1 MKHIYNKVYKAA
13 IAALMLTAA
22 TACTNEMPLPDNAQE
37 PDTKPE
43 TGTLTT
49 VTVSQDAG
57 AQTRL
62 NYQENGGKMDVTW
75 KTGDEIYIGVPPAQG
90 TEESR
95 KTLEQAGFKK
105 YTCNQANGTQATF
118 TSTDGLTGVTS
129 GTKLFAFHVNP
140 KNALIYD
147 NGKDFRACLSYLT
160 KKPENAAPTV
170 HKEPDSFVEQQQTT
184 NNSTAHISDYDF
196 MYATATYTDEG
207 QTHFSFK
214 QHVSLM
220 KFTLQLPDD
229 SKNKNVKK
237 LELTATGGDSSYGL
251 SLYRSVNL
259 QSEYAGGQELKDAR
273 LILHLGEGENG
284 FQCTDGKLIAY
295 LVRGN
300 AGSGRI
306 IITVTDTEGSEYTV
320 TLSGGAI
327 SSGKYYTVT
336 ANLTKK
342 VAN

>member
-1 MKHIYNKVYKAA
+1 MKRIYNKVYKAA

-37 PDTKPE
+37 PNTKPE

-62 NYQENGGKMDVTW
+62 NYQENSSKMDVTW

-90 TEESR
+90 TAESR

-105 YTCNQANGTQATF
+105 YTCTEANGTQATF
-118 TSTDGLTGVTS
+118 ASTKGLTVTS

-147 NGKDFRACLSYLT
+147 NGSDYRACISYLT
-160 KKPENAAPTV
+160 KKPENSTSTAQ
-170 HKEPDSFVEQQQTT
+170 KEPDSFVEQRQTT

-196 MYATATYTDEG
+196 MYATANYADKG

-237 LELTATGGDSSYGL
+237 LELTATGGDSSYAL

-259 QSEYAGGQELKDAR
+259 KSGFAGGQNIRDAR

-295 LVRGN
+295 LVRGS
-300 AGSGRI
+300 AEKGGI
-306 IITVTDTEGSEYTV
+306 IITVTDTDNQEYTV

-327 SSGKYYTVT
+327 DSGKFYTVT

>member
-1 MKHIYNKVYKAA
+1 MKRIYNKVYKTA
-13 IAALMLTAA
+13 IAALMLTVAI
-22 TACTNEMPLPDNAQE
+22 ACTNEMPLPDNAQE

-43 TGTLTT
+43 TGILTT

-62 NYQENGGKMDVTW
+62 NYQENGSKMDVTW
-75 KTGDEIYIGVPPAQG
+75 KAGDEIYIGVPPTQG
-90 TEESR
+90 TAESR

-105 YTCNQANGTQATF
+105 YTCTEANGTQATF

-147 NGKDFRACLSYLT
+147 NGRDYRACISYLT
-160 KKPENAAPTV
+160 KKPENSTSTAQE
-170 HKEPDSFVEQQQTT
+170 EPDSFVEQRQTT
-184 NNSTAHISDYDF
+184 NNGTAHISDYDF
-196 MYATATYTDEG
+196 MYAIATYAKEG

-229 SKNKNVKK
+229 SKDKKVKK
-237 LELTATGGDSSYGL
+237 LELTATGGYSDYML

-259 QSEYAGGQELKDAR
+259 KSGYAGGQGIKDAR

-300 AGSGRI
+300 ASSGGI
-306 IITVTDTEGSEYTV
+306 IITVTDTENQEYTV
-320 TLSGGAI
+320 TLNGGKILSGNF
-327 SSGKYYTVT
+327 YTVT

-342 VAN
+342 VSN

>member
-1 MKHIYNKVYKAA
+1 MKRIYNKVYKAA

-75 KTGDEIYIGVPPAQG
+75 KTGDEIYIGVPPVQG
-90 TEESR
+90 TTASR

-105 YTCNQANGTQATF
+105 YTCAEANGTQATF
-118 TSTDGLTGVTS
+118 TSADGLTGVTS

-147 NGKDFRACLSYLT
+147 NGKDYQACISYLT
-160 KKPENAAPTV
+160 KKPENAASTV
-170 HKEPDSFVEQQQTT
+170 QKEPDSFVEQQQTT
-184 NNSTAHISDYDF
+184 NNSTAHITDYDF

-295 LVRGN
+295 LVRGG
-300 AGSGRI
+300 AVEGGI

-327 SSGKYYTVT
+327 YSGEYYTVT
-336 ANLTKK
+336 ADLTKK
-342 VAN
+342 VIN

>member
-1 MKHIYNKVYKAA
+1 MKRIYNKVYKAA

-62 NYQENGGKMDVTW
+62 NYQENDGKMDVTW

-90 TEESR
+90 TAESR

-118 TSTDGLTGVTS
+118 TATDGLTGVTS

-147 NGKDFRACLSYLT
+147 DGSSYRSCLSYLT
-160 KKPENAAPTV
+160 KKPENSTSNAQ
-170 HKEPDSFVEQQQTT
+170 KEPDSFVEQQQTT

-237 LELTATGGDSSYGL
+237 LELTATGGFSNYML

-259 QSEYAGGQELKDAR
+259 KDGYAGGQNIKDAR

-295 LVRGN
+295 LVRGSAS
-300 AGSGRI
+300 AGGI

-327 SSGKYYTVT
+327 YSGNFYTVT
-336 ANLTKK
+336 ADLTKK
-342 VAN
+342 VIN

>member
-1 MKHIYNKVYKAA
+1 MKRIYNKVYKAA

-22 TACTNEMPLPDNAQE
+22 TACTSEMPLPDNAQE

-43 TGTLTT
+43 TGILTT

-62 NYQENGGKMDVTW
+62 NYQENGSKMDVTW

-90 TEESR
+90 TAASR
-95 KTLEQAGFKK
+95 KTLEQAGFKI
-105 YTCNQANGTQATF
+105 YTCTEANGTQATF

-140 KNALIYD
+140 KNAIIYD
-147 NGKDFRACLSYLT
+147 DGDSFRACISYLT
-160 KKPENAAPTV
+160 KKPENSTSKAPE
-170 HKEPDSFVEQQQTT
+170 EPDSFVEQRQTN

-196 MYATATYTDEG
+196 MYATANYADEG

-220 KFTLQLPDD
+220 KFTLQLPDG

-237 LELTATGGDSSYGL
+237 LELTATGGFSDYML
-251 SLYRSVNL
+251 SFYCSVNL
-259 QSEYAGGQELKDAR
+259 KSEYAGGQGIKDAR
-273 LILHLGEGENG
+273 LILHLGEDENG

-295 LVRGN
+295 LVRGGES
-300 AGSGRI
+300 AGGI

-327 SSGKYYTVT
+327 YSGEYYTVT

-342 VAN
+342 VIN

>member
-1 MKHIYNKVYKAA
+1 MKRIYNKVYKAA

-22 TACTNEMPLPDNAQE
+22 TACTSEMPLPDNAQE
-37 PDTKPE
+37 PDTNPE

-62 NYQENGGKMDVTW
+62 NYQENGSKMDVTW

-90 TEESR
+90 TESR

-105 YTCNQANGTQATF
+105 YTCTEANGTQATF
-118 TSTDGLTGVTS
+118 TSTDGLTGVAS
-129 GTKLFAFHVNP
+129 GTKLFTFHVNP

-147 NGKDFRACLSYLT
+147 NGSDWLACISYLT
-160 KKPENAAPTV
+160 KKPENSTSTAQ
-170 HKEPDSFVEQQQTT
+170 KEPDSFVEQRQTN

-196 MYATATYTDEG
+196 MYATADYADEG

-237 LELTATGGDSSYGL
+237 LELTATGGDSSYVL

-259 QSEYAGGQELKDAR
+259 KSGYAGGQGIEDAR

-295 LVRGN
+295 LVRGD
-300 AGSGRI
+300 AVKGGI
-306 IITVTDTEGSEYTV
+306 IITVTDTEDSEYTV

-327 SSGKYYTVT
+327 YSGNFYTVT
-336 ANLTKK
+336 ADLTKK
-342 VAN
+342 VIN